1 MRKWSKR
8 NFLFI
13 SKKYGPLL
21 YIGNTNNIVGLNYS
35 DFYSIHD
42 FIVHEKPLITDLYNQ
57 LEELGALDDTKLY
70 DIYQYTTINSAFNS
84 NSMELWICLTNTCN
98 FKCCYCFENNTPVFL
113 DDELI
118 NKTISFIQQSCPQI
132 KKLYVHFYGGE
143 PLLNTEKIFT
153 LYNAIKAIP
162 NIKTQFDIVTN
173 GYLLSLNIFNRLQM
187 IEDIKFQITL
197 DGLEETHNKRRP
209 HKTNKDSYKTIIRN
223 LDDIYK
229 QYENKEKKP
238 RIAIRFNVDKEN
250 EDDFHKLYTLF
261 HKTYHDF
268 FYFFSTPVQDYC
280 NGGEQYTTSMFT
292 PEQYSHFILN
302 NYNKYG
308 IYESPVIERTRPDV
322 VCGAAK
328 KNFFC
333 ISSDGLVYKCPSE
346 VGHVESAFYDLRN
359 ETFVNKYSEIN
370 YYINGNPL
378 VNETCKNCFLLFQ
391 CMGGGCAKHVFYAN
405 KYNSKHNCIPLKFN
419 TEEHLENMFKQ
430 QIKEKIN
437 NIGGIYDFIQKENC

>member
-1 MRKWSKR
+1 MLCKSIFYFKKLESQKNRFYRVNDYYLYDSFTNKVYKLPIF
-8 NFLFI
+8 FLD
-13 SKKYGPLL
+13 Y
-21 YIGNTNNIVGLNYS
+21 
-35 DFYSIHD
+35 
-42 FIVHEKPLITDLYNQ
+42 LYNFS
-57 LEELGALDDTKLY
+57 K
-70 DIYQYTTINSAFNS
+70 
-84 NSMELWICLTNTCN
+84 
-98 FKCCYCFENNTPVFL
+98 
-113 DDELI
+113 
-118 NKTISFIQQSCPQI
+118 
-132 KKLYVHFYGGE
+132 
-143 PLLNTEKIFT
+143 
-153 LYNAIKAIP
+153 
-162 NIKTQFDIVTN
+162 
-173 GYLLSLNIFNRLQM
+173 
-187 IEDIKFQITL
+187 L

-378 VNETCKNCFLLFQ
+378 ANETCKNCFLLFQ

>member
-1 MRKWSKR
+1 MWSKR
-8 NFLFI
+8 NLICF
-13 SKKYGPLL
+13 SEKYGNLL
-21 YIGNTNNIVGLNYS
+21 YVGNTSTFL
-35 DFYSIHD
+35 
-42 FIVHEKPLITDLYNQ
+42 K
-57 LEELGALDDTKLY
+57 LDDTVFCQIQEY
-70 DIYQYTTINSAFNS
+70 INSNKKMSNEVYNELVNIGAIVESDDEVFNQYIYKAIS
-84 NSMELWICLTNTCN
+84 NSFMTNHMELWICMTNTCN
-98 FKCCYCFENNTPVFL
+98 FKCSYCFENNTPVFL

-118 NKTISFIQQSCPQI
+118 NKTISFIQQSCPEI

-359 ETFVNKYSEIN
+359 ETFVNKYSKIN
-370 YYINGNPL
+370 YYINDNPL

-405 KYNSKHNCIPLKFN
+405 KYNSKHNCISLKFMVVL
-419 TEEHLENMFKQ
+419 HLVQDVDDYFTSSIFM
-430 QIKEKIN
+430 
-437 NIGGIYDFIQKENC
+437 